1 MNTSYAYTPSV
12 RLRDIDRNGHVNHPV
27 YAEYLGD
34 TRAAYYRDVLGE
46 DMSALDTVIV
56 HLSMDFAEPIEYAD
70 PITVRMAVTDVGD
83 SSLTMEY
90 EIRRNDRAVLATAET
105 VQVRYSGDDGGTRA
119 IPDSWRRAI
128 RAHEEHSG
136 SLAGE

>member
-1 MNTSYAYTPSV
+1 MNASYTYTPSV
-12 RLRDIDRNGHVNHPV
+12 WLRDIDRNGHVNHPV
-27 YAEYLGD
+27 YPEYLGE

-70 PITVRMAVTDVGD
+70 PITVQMAITDVGD

-90 EIRRNDRAVLATAET
+90 EIKRNDGAVLATAKT
-105 VQVRYSGDDGGTRA
+105 VQVRYGGDDGGTRA
-119 IPDSWRRAI
+119 IPDSWRCAI
-128 RAHEEHSG
+128 SAHEERSG
-136 SLAGE
+136 SLVDE